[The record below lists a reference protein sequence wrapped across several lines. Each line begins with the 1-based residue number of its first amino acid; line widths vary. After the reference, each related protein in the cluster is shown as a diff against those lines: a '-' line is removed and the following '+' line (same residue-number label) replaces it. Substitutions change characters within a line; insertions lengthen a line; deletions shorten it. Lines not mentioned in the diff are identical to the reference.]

1 MAMNLDHE
9 DLNRLIEKITSS
21 DIQEF
26 SLEGEDFKL
35 EIKRNLSDQNQV
47 INNSVLFWSLL
58 SCLLAQFFKIIF
70 NFFSTGEIKF
80 RIMFETGGMPSSHS
94 ALITGAT
101 SGIGYELGFDSS
113 IFALAVAVALIV
125 MYDASGVRKSA
136 GIQAAEINK
145 LSKKLDPQ
153 SELLLKETLGH
164 TKIEVMVGSF
174 LGPLITLPGMFF
186 LGSPLKI
193 FNLII
198 N

>member
-1 MAMNLDHE
+1 M
-9 DLNRLIEKITSS
+9 T
-21 DIQEF
+21 
-26 SLEGEDFKL
+26 DFFTL
-35 EIKRNLSDQNQV
+35 FD
-47 INNSVLFWSLL
+47 NSVLFWSLL

-70 NFFSTGEIKF
+70 NFFVTGKIRF

-101 SGIGYELGFDSS
+101 SGMGYELGFDSP

-136 GIQAAEINK
+136 GVQAAEINK

-153 SELLLKETLGH
+153 SEVILKETLGH

-174 LGPLITLPGMFF
+174 LGPLITLPGIFF
-186 LGSPLKI
+186 LGSPLQI
-193 FNLII
+193 YNLII

>member
-1 MAMNLDHE
+1 
-9 DLNRLIEKITSS
+9 
-21 DIQEF
+21 
-26 SLEGEDFKL
+26 
-35 EIKRNLSDQNQV
+35 
-47 INNSVLFWSLL
+47 
-58 SCLLAQFFKIIF
+58 
-70 NFFSTGEIKF
+70 
-80 RIMFETGGMPSSHS
+80 MFETGGMPSSHS

-113 IFALAVAVALIV
+113 IFALAVAVTLIV

-174 LGPLITLPGMFF
+174 LGPLITLPGIFF
-186 LGSPLKI
+186 LGSPQKI
-193 FNLII
+193 FDLII

>member
-1 MAMNLDHE
+1 MSE
-9 DLNRLIEKITSS
+9 FFDL
-21 DIQEF
+21 F
-26 SLEGEDFKL
+26 
-35 EIKRNLSDQNQV
+35 
-47 INNSVLFWSLL
+47 NNSVLFWSVS
-58 SCLLAQFFKIIF
+58 SCLLAQIFKILF
-70 NFFSTGEIKF
+70 NFFSTGKIRF
-80 RIMFETGGMPSSHS
+80 GIIFETGGMPSSHS

-101 SGIGYELGFDSS
+101 SGIGYDLGFDSS

-153 SELLLKETLGH
+153 SELMLKETLGH

-193 FNLII
+193 FDLII

>member
-1 MAMNLDHE
+1 M
-9 DLNRLIEKITSS
+9 S
-21 DIQEF
+21 DF
-26 SLEGEDFKL
+26 FTLFD
-35 EIKRNLSDQNQV
+35 
-47 INNSVLFWSLL
+47 NSVLFWSVL

-70 NFFSTGEIKF
+70 NFFRTGKIRF
-80 RIMFETGGMPSSHS
+80 GIMFETGGMPSSHS

-101 SGIGYELGFDSS
+101 SGIGYELGFDNP

-136 GIQAAEINK
+136 GVQAAEINK

-153 SELLLKETLGH
+153 SEVLLKETLGH

-174 LGPLITLPGMFF
+174 LGPLITLPGIFF
-186 LGSPLKI
+186 FGSPLKI

>member
-1 MAMNLDHE
+1 M
-9 DLNRLIEKITSS
+9 S
-21 DIQEF
+21 DFF
-26 SLEGEDFKL
+26 SFF
-35 EIKRNLSDQNQV
+35 
-47 INNSVLFWSLL
+47 NNSVLFWSLL
-58 SCLLAQFFKIIF
+58 SCLLAQFFKIVF
-70 NFFSTGEIKF
+70 NFLSTGEIRF
-80 RIMFETGGMPSSHS
+80 GIMFETGGMPSSHS

-113 IFALAVAVALIV
+113 IFALSVAVALII

-145 LSKKLDPQ
+145 LSKKLEPQ

-193 FNLII
+193 FDLIT

>member
-1 MAMNLDHE
+1 MSNFFTLFD
-9 DLNRLIEKITSS
+9 
-21 DIQEF
+21 
-26 SLEGEDFKL
+26 
-35 EIKRNLSDQNQV
+35 
-47 INNSVLFWSLL
+47 NSVLFWSVL

-70 NFFSTGEIKF
+70 NFFLTRKIRF

-101 SGIGYELGFDSS
+101 SGVGYELGFDSP
-113 IFALAVAVALIV
+113 IFALAIAVALIV

-136 GIQAAEINK
+136 GVQAAEINK

-198 N
+198 S